1 MKKILLYAL
10 LPLTIIFFAGCANN
24 EPPVDVKTEKISAL
38 DESAIISHDGKIS
51 LSDEQTIL
59 PKISGKVIATY
70 CAGGQDITENQPLFK
85 IGTHEKENELLQ
97 AKAELGENM
106 TALAQEISELN
117 QAEQLLKKNSAT
129 AQEVAEKNFKVQ
141 ERQAKLAE
149 QQALVKK
156 LEEETAAGIV
166 LSPITGQI
174 DVDSVKTGATV
185 TENETVL
192 AHVGKINP
200 AAVKFEISPEEKNF
214 LTASTP
220 KVLLKLSDGTI
231 YQHEGK
237 INFVETLTAAA
248 IFDNP
253 EKILPLGKA
262 VRVEITGLKMPGA
275 LLVPEKSIQL
285 RGEENYVF
293 VVDSNKKAALK
304 KISLGGKIGTYYIV
318 KDGLR
323 AGDSVVVEG
332 LTNLRDGTPVKL
344 GSD

>member
-1 MKKILLYAL
+1 MKRFLLYAF
-10 LPLTIIFFAGCANN
+10 LPLIIIFFAGCAND

-38 DESAIISHDGKIS
+38 DESTIISHDGKIS

-59 PKISGKVIATY
+59 SKISGKVVATY
-70 CAGGQDITENQPLFK
+70 CAGGQDVTENQPLFK
-85 IGTHEKENELLQ
+85 IGTHEKETELLQ
-97 AKAELGENM
+97 AKTDLGENM
-106 TALAQEISELN
+106 TALAREISELN

-129 AQEVAEKNFKVQ
+129 AQEVSEKNFKVQ

-156 LEEETAAGIV
+156 LEEETAAGIII
-166 LSPITGQI
+166 SPITGQI
-174 DVDSVKTGATV
+174 GVDSVITGANV

-200 AAVKFEISPEEKNF
+200 AAVHFEISPEEKNF
-214 LTASTP
+214 LMAGTL
-220 KVLLKLSDGTI
+220 KVLLKLSDGTT

-237 INFVETLTAAA
+237 INFVENSTAAA
-248 IFDNP
+248 TFDNP
-253 EKILPLGKA
+253 EKKLPLGGA
-262 VRVEITGLKMPGA
+262 AHVEITGLKMPGA
-275 LLVPEKSIQL
+275 LLVPEKSVQL

-293 VVDSNKKAALK
+293 VVDSNKTAALK

-332 LTNLRDGTPVKL
+332 LTNLRDGTPVKFR
-344 GSD
+344 D